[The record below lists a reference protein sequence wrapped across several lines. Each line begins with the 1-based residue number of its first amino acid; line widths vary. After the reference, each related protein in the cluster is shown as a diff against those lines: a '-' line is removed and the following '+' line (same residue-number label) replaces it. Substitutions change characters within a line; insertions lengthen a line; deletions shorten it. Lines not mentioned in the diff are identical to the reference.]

1 MELEELKNIWKTHD
15 EQLDNHVQVNREL
28 LETVSLD
35 KVKSLLREFTGTRLF
50 EFCFDVMVSLFLI
63 NFLVQHFNADWSF
76 IIPAAIL
83 LIFSVVDFGLH
94 LSNLK
99 SLYQI
104 HYKDSILETQKGVQQ
119 LQLNLRRERQYLYV
133 AIPLFFP
140 LLVLVVAKAWWNL
153 DLYPYLWSIYGI
165 TYLLGSLVIAVLVI
179 WLLKKFPDKRMEE
192 AARFLEEIEAFEK

>member
-28 LETVSLD
+28 LESVSLD

-50 EFCFDVMVSLFLI
+50 EFYFDVITSFFLLR
-63 NFLVQHFNADWSF
+63 FLAQHITADWSF
-76 IIPAAIL
+76 IIPTLIL
-83 LIFSVVDFGLH
+83 LLFIAVDVVLH
-94 LSNLK
+94 ASNLL
-99 SLYQI
+99 SLYRI

-119 LQLNLRRERQYLYV
+119 LRLNLRRERQYLYV

-140 LLVLVVAKAWWNL
+140 LLAIVVAKAWWNF
-153 DLYPYLWSIYGI
+153 DLYPYLWSIYGLA
-165 TYLLGSLVIAVLVI
+165 YLLGSLVIAVLVI